1 MKKLKKLFRDEEGQV
16 LVMFALLMTVLM
28 GFAALVID
36 VGMGYVKR
44 GELQN
49 AADAAALAAAS
60 VNSNYTAVATS
71 YAESNNVD
79 FTKAGTKIQVVPAT
93 VAGKT
98 SVKTEE
104 KAYTP
109 EELNEMVAEYEAELN
124 GPGMTDDKLIELARE
139 YSLTAYLQEPKKYD
153 YNEVNAKSDDEIIQL
168 ALSHNLREKLDI
180 LTKSQYKVSLNS
192 KSDVEIIELARKYKV
207 YDPNDTMGH
216 NKYKDDKKAAE
227 ISQIADI
234 VFAGKEEI
242 ISVPTSTGA
251 RKALVDAL
259 VLKLNQIN
267 PVTTIIDKAS
277 LKAEL
282 VSIEKTFLEE
292 QVIYKG
298 TVEGAASKVKVALEE
313 YVPFSFA
320 RILGIEGTTVAVDAT
335 AEKMAWAG
343 DALPFLN
350 LDGDA
355 EKSVKGQPLE
365 AWNKTG
371 PGDKERIS
379 NNDLTI
385 GENSIQVNYQDGYLE
400 FKKGKVMSKVQ
411 EPLKN
416 IAKQGNIVY
425 LFSIKNSEISNYQ
438 KKASKELKNGDQVP
452 LSDTV
457 LLKCEVMED
466 WDGTGSDTIKLKFL
480 ESYDW
485 VSGIIYESETGERPG
500 SLVKLV
506 E

>member
-1 MKKLKKLFRDEEGQV
+1 MKKLKKLFKDQEGQV

-104 KAYTP
+104 KAYTS
-109 EELNEMVAEYEAELN
+109 EEVEEMLDEYTAELN
-124 GPGMTDDKLIELARE
+124 ASEMTDESLIELAKE
-139 YSLTAYLQEPKKYD
+139 NSLMEYLQLPKSYT
-153 YNEVNAKSDDEIIQL
+153 EAEIASMAEGEIIQL
-168 ALSHNLREKLDI
+168 AEDNSLSHLLVRTTKEQYRGDLRNLTDRELYVLMESLGIEVATNDYNKSPREIKSNHSTYIEKAVARKFASGKNEIYSLPSN
-180 LTKSQYKVSLNS
+180 KSQFINTLVTELN
-192 KSDVEIIELARKYKV
+192 KRNQAITI
-207 YDPNDTMGH
+207 T
-216 NKYKDDKKAAE
+216 NK
-227 ISQIADI
+227 Q
-234 VFAGKEEI
+234 G
-242 ISVPTSTGA
+242 
-251 RKALVDAL
+251 
-259 VLKLNQIN
+259 LKTKLLE
-267 PVTTIIDKAS
+267 T
-277 LKAEL
+277 ER
-282 VSIEKTFLEE
+282 TFLEN

-355 EKSVKGQPLE
+355 EKLVKGQPLE